1 MKSLEAQIF
10 NISFVY
16 NTDLAQKL
24 IVIIQAKSTR
34 ERRKQSVRTL
44 LFKMMKDIVKKNI
57 QNYQNLLR
65 GIEDFPREEI
75 PASDELVAD
84 CWEVF
89 HICTEKYNPEI
100 GDNFYFFFNKAL
112 SRKFYRKYQDK
123 QKEMFRE
130 PRLDEDCDYEN
141 RMTMSSLGGVET
153 VELIIDVLDF
163 TDVEKRIIQSKLKE
177 QRTQD
182 FLKENKDI
190 SSVTYSRAMSSIK
203 EKLSQAYNL

>member
-1 MKSLEAQIF
+1 MKSLESQLF
-10 NISFVY
+10 KVSFVY

-24 IVIIQAKSTR
+24 IIIIQAASTR

-44 LFKMMKDIVKKNI
+44 LFKMMKDVVKKNI

-75 PASDELVAD
+75 PISDELMAD

-89 HICTEKYNPEI
+89 HICTEKYNPEL